1 MVWFP
6 SIRTTEMSP
15 VPNSDKNNL
24 NMFFV
29 AGEEVAEDYRA
40 HLSIANESDSVNIS
54 FNGPVLAVDR

>member
-1 MVWFP
+1 
-6 SIRTTEMSP
+6 
-15 VPNSDKNNL
+15 
-24 NMFFV
+24 MFFV